1 MGLWERLIGSSSAQ
15 ERAPRHLLSEL
26 TALYREEV
34 RLAQQLRAHA
44 DHAPHHAGSQLLRTA
59 AEEQDRLVGLLRDAM
74 VARGGQENDETGPI
88 KGGKNH
94 WTRVVHDL
102 EDNTALLKRYTEQ
115 AIYWDPDLPD
125 VVTVLRTL
133 EHGKNRINAFLRDAA
148 LRADPHALD

>member
-1 MGLWERLIGSSSAQ
+1 MGFWERLIGSGSAQ

-26 TALYREEV
+26 IAIYREEV
-34 RLAQQLRAHA
+34 RLARQLRDHA
-44 DHAPHHAGSQLLRTA
+44 DHAPHHAGRQMLRTA
-59 AEEQDRLVGLLRDAM
+59 AEEQDRLVRLLRDAI
-74 VARGGQENDETGPI
+74 VARGEQENDEPGSI

-94 WTRVVHDL
+94 WARVVHDL

-125 VVTVLRTL
+125 VVTLLRTL
-133 EHGKNRINAFLRDAA
+133 EHGKSRINAVLRDAA